1 MSQPV
6 FVTPSS
12 SNPLT
17 WGDGCAIIDG
27 VREVPLRVL
36 APGQRFALVLS
47 ATTPEPHKRITGTVV
62 RQTACSIAVDLDE
75 GQGGK
80 GGFSFTSPQGEVITI
95 GGGGRSRTT
104 WSPDTAVL
112 ILPKGGTQTM
122 TNERVAGLP
131 GIGKTSTKQVAAP
144 GKKKAVS
151 APVQKVAKAPKQLNP
166 CGCGCGDKVAGRFR
180 QGHDSKFYSMLKK
193 VIKGELDFG
202 KLPKLVQATVGN
214 VNGAKKLVAA
224 HGG

>member
-1 MSQPV
+1 MSQPFYV
-6 FVTPSS
+6 APSS

-17 WGDGCAIIDG
+17 WGDNCGIIDG

-62 RQTACSIAVDLDE
+62 RQTSCSILVDLDA

-80 GGFSFTSPQGEVITI
+80 GGFSFQSPDGETITI
-95 GGGGRSRTT
+95 GGGGSSRTT

-112 ILPKGGTQTM
+112 VLKKGEQNTM
-122 TNERVAGLP
+122 VTERVAQLP
-131 GIGKTSTKQVAAP
+131 IGKKSVPAP
-144 GKKKAVS
+144 GKKAVAKA
-151 APVQKVAKAPKQLNP
+151 AVQKVAKAPKTLNP
-166 CGCGCGDKVAGRFR
+166 CGCGCGDRVSGRFR

-193 VIKGELDFG
+193 VIKGELGFD

>member
-1 MSQPV
+1 MSQPF
-6 FVTPSS
+6 FVAPSS

-17 WGDGCAIIDG
+17 WGDNCAIIDG

-47 ATTPEPHKRITGTVV
+47 ATTPEPHKRINGTVV
-62 RQTACSIAVDLDE
+62 RQTACSIVVDLDE
-75 GQGGK
+75 GQGR
-80 GGFSFTSPQGEVITI
+80 GGFSFTSPDGEVITI
-95 GGGGRSRTT
+95 GGGGNRRTT

-112 ILPKGGTQTM
+112 ILPKEGESKMAQ
-122 TNERVAGLP
+122 ERVAALP
-131 GIGKTSTKQVAAP
+131 IGRKSVPAP
-144 GKKKAVS
+144 GKKAV
-151 APVQKVAKAPKQLNP
+151 AKTTVQKVAKQPKTLNP

-193 VIKGELDFG
+193 VIKGELGFD
-202 KLPKLVQATVGN
+202 KLPKLVQNTVGN
-214 VNGAKKLVAA
+214 VAGAKKLVAA